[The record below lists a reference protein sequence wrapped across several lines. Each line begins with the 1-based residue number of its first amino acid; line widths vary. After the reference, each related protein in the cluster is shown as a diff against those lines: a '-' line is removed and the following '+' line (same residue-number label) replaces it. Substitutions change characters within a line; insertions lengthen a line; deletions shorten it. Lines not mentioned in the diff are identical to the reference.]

1 MRTDDR
7 DDHDDRDG
15 LDATVRQALGPLV
28 GEPWKVEDA
37 KSRLTKLI
45 RRCREG
51 SVELIGVQGE
61 PVLMISCRELANVA
75 ERLHGPQ
82 TWGELLERS
91 AELRPIDSPLPMH
104 FGTEAPPLDLDAD
117 LPDRSVA

>member
-1 MRTDDR
+1 MRT

-15 LDATVRQALGPLV
+15 LDTVRQALGPRV

-51 SVELIGVQGE
+51 NVELIGVQGE

-82 TWGELLERS
+82 TWGELFEPTETL
-91 AELRPIDSPLPMH
+91 PTIDSPLPMVL
-104 FGTEAPPLDLDAD
+104 GTDGPPLDLGAD
-117 LPDRSVA
+117 HPGRSVA